1 MNVAS
6 LFSGGKDSVFS
17 IYIAKQWGWN
27 ISHLITISPKRKDSW
42 MYHSINIQQSKK
54 IAKALDIKH
63 IYKNSLGEKEEELK
77 DLKKILKD
85 LDIDGII
92 SGAIS
97 SEYQRTRIEKI
108 CHELKIKSFTP
119 IWHKNQ
125 LQIIQEQVKAG
136 FKIMIV
142 GVSAYGLDKS
152 WLGKFIDYDFIKN
165 LISIEKKY
173 KINIAGEGGEYET
186 LTIDGPIF
194 KRKLII
200 DDYKIKWNRD
210 NGSLF
215 IEKSHLG

>member
-1 MNVAS
+1 MNVAC

-17 IYIAKQWGWN
+17 IYIAKQWGWD
-27 ISHLITISPKRKDSW
+27 ISHLITICPKRTDSW

-54 IAKALDIKH
+54 IAKALAIKQVF
-63 IYKNSLGEKEEELK
+63 KNSLGRKEEELK

-85 LDIDGII
+85 LSIDGVI

-108 CHELKIKSFTP
+108 CHDLRIKSFTP
-119 IWHKNQ
+119 LWHKNQ
-125 LQIIQEQVKAG
+125 LHMLKEQIKAG

-152 WLGKFIDYDFIKN
+152 WLGKLIDYNCIKN
-165 LISIEKKY
+165 LISIENKY

-186 LTIDGPIF
+186 LTIDGPIY
-194 KRKLII
+194 KKKLII
-200 DDYKIKWNRD
+200 DNYKIKWNRD
-210 NGSLF
+210 NGFLY
-215 IEKSHLG
+215 IRKSHLV

>member
-1 MNVAS
+1 MNVAC

-17 IYIAKQWGWN
+17 IYIAKQWGWD
-27 ISHLITISPKRKDSW
+27 ISHLITISPKIKDSW

-63 IYKNSLGEKEEELK
+63 IFKNSLGIKEEELK
-77 DLKKILKD
+77 DLKKILKN
-85 LDIDGII
+85 LSIDGII

-108 CHELKIKSFTP
+108 CHDLKIKSFTP
-119 IWHKNQ
+119 LWHKNQ
-125 LQIIQEQVKAG
+125 LQIIKEQLKAG

-152 WLGKFIDYDFIKN
+152 WLGKLIDYNCIKK
-165 LISIEKKY
+165 LISIEDKY

-186 LTIDGPIF
+186 LTIDGPIY
-194 KRKLII
+194 KKKLII
-200 DDYKIKWNRD
+200 DNVKIKWNRD
-210 NGSLF
+210 NGFLY
-215 IEKSHLG
+215 IKKSHLG